1 MKSRTDTFADRLETA
16 TKAKQALLERAR
28 AKDPTKDPEFGAR
41 QEARAAAA
49 YARQERES
57 DRLIAKLAEREKEAA
72 ERDARKAEQVALEAE
87 RAGRVTRQ
95 KTASLAEQ
103 KAARD
108 ARYAARKARK
118 K

>member
-1 MKSRTDTFADRLETA
+1 LKSRNDTFADRLETA
-16 TKAKQALLERAR
+16 AKAKQALLERAR
-28 AKDPTKDPEFGAR
+28 AKDPAKDPEFAIR

-49 YARQERES
+49 YARQEREA
-57 DRLIAKLAEREKEAA
+57 DRQIAKLAEREKEAA
-72 ERDARKAEQVALEAE
+72 ERDARKAEELALEAE